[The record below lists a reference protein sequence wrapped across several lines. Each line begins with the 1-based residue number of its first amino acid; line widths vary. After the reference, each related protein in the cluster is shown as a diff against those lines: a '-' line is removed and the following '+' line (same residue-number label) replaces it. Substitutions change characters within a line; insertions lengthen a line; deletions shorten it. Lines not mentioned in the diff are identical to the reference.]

1 MADCYGKRGASQA
14 AQFFYTGDGSHVEA
28 LTRYRR
34 HGLHPVILG
43 DILPMLGTCVGDLD
57 REPRYQI
64 RFKLGLGAFATVWL
78 AWDLADDRWVAVKL
92 CQGSD
97 SSEPNQEATILSEL
111 QTSGQGEPGLE
122 RIIKLFDFFTI
133 KGPNGFHQCLVTE
146 VVCPLNDSYAI
157 DQCTS
162 ASVYQAI
169 QGFAFLHEQGI
180 AHGDPHPGN
189 LGIAIPRLQ
198 QFDGE
203 QLADFFDLDL
213 VPVMPRSRSFPR
225 DSVPAYATPRIDISD
240 FLHSFDA
247 FPSRETI
254 SVKILDFG
262 RAHRFGQQVADLP
275 GAAPLTFRPPEIVM
289 RDKFDDKAG
298 SAWSKSADLWA
309 IGCLMHEMSFS
320 TDLFSRSSALGEYLS
335 SALRLGGPP
344 PDSWPSFWSTAAEC
358 DADSGYGGPDTRK
371 GAWASHEALFRNPP
385 SKKRSL
391 LLNLIQRV
399 VVTNPDQR
407 ISARELLDDP
417 FFAVDVMQN
426 EVSPAAIAAA
436 GSSPPASLSE
446 ASPLSHAHQLL
457 LSTLEAVAMYWP
469 IGTPRIYATSSNRA
483 SGSRLYVSH
492 DGVAGVDEAE
502 PEPAIQEEN
511 GGDAT
516 TPPVTPATPATPAV
530 KSVEFGDEPSET
542 LSQDEEPTIPI
553 KDPVLT
559 LRVSRSGN
567 MFAVIT
573 ATSITLWQTKPTVI
587 LAVVV
592 RSQSSLQLYGR
603 NVDLLLRPDSAIL
616 VVRTS
621 EGYLI
626 TYSVATD
633 GESRVYKSH
642 FPNYH
647 NVQRRRQSLVGP
659 QAGLRPDQYLWG
671 PGEGTGVLDVS
682 VRFRMVIK
690 VDAGI
695 ESALALD
702 DELIVATAKPAAV
715 QCIRWTPD
723 STGSQTRTEILSRMG
738 WVEKKVCIT
747 EMTYDRPMNLS
758 TWITSDGRVYAVQ
771 RHKSTS
777 EDDDP
782 KKLFKGHCFH
792 TPEGARGHAVRA
804 VINARFSLIAVGC
817 SDGTVQVYSVRDYSG
832 NITLSHSQVIPAT
845 TSTAGAL
852 TTLGY
857 SPDGYCLFAGF
868 ENGWATWSMFGNP
881 GSHSFSAERSTADE
895 PWLAGV
901 DCASWVG
908 GGSEILMIGRR
919 NEAIWSLEMAKS
931 AVTGCYNDANVFRTV
946 LQTSTGIMVYRG
958 YDLPDMTSI
967 SAEPFLWH
975 TARIPAPYLLHQWP
989 IRQVVISPDGRYVA
1003 VAGRKGLAHYSVN
1016 SGRWKTFA
1024 NEAQE
1029 NEFQV
1034 RGGMCWYQHIL
1045 VAAVEGNKSYE
1056 IRLYSRETALES
1068 SQVLFTQKL
1077 PAPIV
1082 LVTTS
1087 GEDSLLVYT
1096 YENLLYHFIFTPS
1109 PDSVRLVQVG
1119 QIAFHG
1125 IVRSPARV
1133 RGLSWI
1139 LPESQ
1144 LVDGDPSQDVAVASV
1159 IFLVDGKLVL
1169 LSPSLNEEG
1178 QLKYDMRII
1187 AQNVEYHA
1195 SMRDQPLLNVERDET
1210 RGPPALRD
1218 SLWVFDGMQVK
1229 GWASIDDVLNAASD
1243 GTKEL
1248 PAPVSFPV
1256 DFYPLS
1262 MLLEKGIIL
1271 GVESNLVQRRD
1282 VNFSFFRFTIR
1293 THLVL
1298 PDLLRFYLRQA
1309 MTAEAVALSEQ
1320 YQDLAYFSHGLEMLL
1335 HRVLEEESETSPPPA
1350 PEAAVLPRVLSLL
1363 SSSRDYLDVVLRC
1376 TRKTEVRQWRTLFAY
1391 LPPPRELF
1399 EESLLRGPVKTA
1411 GGYLMVLYTLDEL
1424 GPSTEQSVRVLTRAV
1439 READWELCR
1448 ELARFLAALDHTGE
1462 TLQRVMQ
1469 MADLA
1474 AVGGQNGDGGI
1485 GARLEIPSGLG
1496 RPRVP
1501 SDGTESD
1508 ERSVS
1513 EGSLGSTISPI
1524 ASPPI

>member
-1 MADCYGKRGASQA
+1 MA
-14 AQFFYTGDGSHVEA
+14 
-28 LTRYRR
+28 
-34 HGLHPVILG
+34 
-43 DILPMLGTCVGDLD
+43 
-57 REPRYQI
+57 
-64 RFKLGLGAFATVWL
+64 ATPP
-78 AWDLADDRWVAVKL
+78 
-92 CQGSD
+92 
-97 SSEPNQEATILSEL
+97 EHLS
-111 QTSGQGEPGLE
+111 
-122 RIIKLFDFFTI
+122 
-133 KGPNGFHQCLVTE
+133 VTAMM
-146 VVCPLNDSYAI
+146 PI
-157 DQCTS
+157 DQS
-162 ASVYQAI
+162 PSYNS
-169 QGFAFLHEQGI
+169 
-180 AHGDPHPGN
+180 N
-189 LGIAIPRLQ
+189 LVHMNESTLGS
-198 QFDGE
+198 
-203 QLADFFDLDL
+203 QLA
-213 VPVMPRSRSFPR
+213 
-225 DSVPAYATPRIDISD
+225 TP
-240 FLHSFDA
+240 H
-247 FPSRETI
+247 
-254 SVKILDFG
+254 
-262 RAHRFGQQVADLP
+262 
-275 GAAPLTFRPPEIVM
+275 
-289 RDKFDDKAG
+289 
-298 SAWSKSADLWA
+298 
-309 IGCLMHEMSFS
+309 
-320 TDLFSRSSALGEYLS
+320 
-335 SALRLGGPP
+335 
-344 PDSWPSFWSTAAEC
+344 
-358 DADSGYGGPDTRK
+358 
-371 GAWASHEALFRNPP
+371 
-385 SKKRSL
+385 
-391 LLNLIQRV
+391 
-399 VVTNPDQR
+399 
-407 ISARELLDDP
+407 
-417 FFAVDVMQN
+417 
-426 EVSPAAIAAA
+426 
-436 GSSPPASLSE
+436 
-446 ASPLSHAHQLL
+446 
-457 LSTLEAVAMYWP
+457 STLEAVAMYWP

-492 DGVAGVDEAE
+492 DGVFGTDETA
-502 PEPAIQEEN
+502 PEPAHEDN
-511 GGDAT
+511 GTDA
-516 TPPVTPATPATPAV
+516 TPPVTPATPATPAI
-530 KSVEFGDEPSET
+530 KSVEVADGPSEP
-542 LSQDEEPTIPI
+542 LSQDEEPTIPLH
-553 KDPVLT
+553 DPVLA

-573 ATSITLWQTKPTVI
+573 ATSITLWQTKPTVV

-626 TYSVATD
+626 TYSIATD

-659 QAGLRPDQYLWG
+659 QTGLRPEQYLWG

-702 DELIVATAKPAAV
+702 DELIVATTKPAAV

-723 STGSQTRTEILSRMG
+723 STGNQTRTEILSRMG
-738 WVEKKVCIT
+738 WIEKKACIT
-747 EMTYDRPMNLS
+747 EMTYDRPMNLF

-771 RHKSTS
+771 RHKSTPQ
-777 EDDDP
+777 DDDP

-792 TPEGARGHAVRA
+792 TPEGGRGHAVHA

-817 SDGTVQVYSVRDYSG
+817 SDGTVQAYSVRDYSG
-832 NITLSHSQVIPAT
+832 NITLSHSQVIPAS

-852 TTLGY
+852 TSLGY

-881 GSHSFSAERSTADE
+881 GSHSFSAEPSTAEE

-901 DCASWVG
+901 DCASWIG
-908 GGSEILMIGRR
+908 GGSEILMIGRQ

-989 IRQVVISPDGRYVA
+989 MKQAVISPDGRYVA

-1045 VAAVEGNKSYE
+1045 VAAVEGSKSYE

-1087 GEDSLLVYT
+1087 GQDSLLVYT
-1096 YENLLYHFIFTPS
+1096 YENLLYHFIFTPWS
-1109 PDSVRLVQVG
+1109 DSVRLVQVG

-1139 LPESQ
+1139 LPASQ
-1144 LVDGDPSQDVAVASV
+1144 LADGDPSQDVAVASV

-1169 LSPSLNEEG
+1169 LSPSLNDEG
-1178 QLKYDMRII
+1178 QLKYDMRVI
-1187 AQNVEYHA
+1187 AQNVEFHA
-1195 SMRDQPLLNVERDET
+1195 SMRDQPLLNLERDET

-1298 PDLLRFYLRQA
+1298 PDVLRFYLRQA
-1309 MTAEAVALSEQ
+1309 MTAEAVALAEQ
-1320 YQDLAYFSHGLEMLL
+1320 YQDLAYFSHGLEILL
-1335 HRVLEEESETSPPPA
+1335 HRVLEEESEASPPAA

-1363 SSSRDYLDVVLRC
+1363 SSSSRDYLDVVLQC
-1376 TRKTEVRQWRTLFAY
+1376 TRKTEVRQWPTLFAY
-1391 LPPPRELF
+1391 LPPPQELF
-1399 EESLLRGPVKTA
+1399 EESLLRGSVKTA
-1411 GGYLMVLYTLDEL
+1411 GGYLMVLYTLEEAR
-1424 GPSTEQSVRVLTRAV
+1424 GGQSTEQSVRVLARAV
-1439 READWELCR
+1439 REGDWELCK
-1448 ELARFLAALDHTGE
+1448 ELARFLAALDTTGDE
-1462 TLQRVMQ
+1462 LQQVMR
-1469 MADLA
+1469 MANLA
-1474 AVGGQNGDGGI
+1474 AAGQNGHGR
-1485 GARLEIPSGLG
+1485 GARLEIPSDLG
-1496 RPRVP
+1496 RPRGA
-1501 SDGTESD
+1501 SDTES
-1508 ERSVS
+1508 EGRSVS
-1513 EGSLGSTISPI
+1513 EGSLRSTISPV
-1524 ASPPI
+1524 ASP